1 MNIAIATANKGWFDT
16 SIEWL
21 QQALSNIKKS
31 DYKEDILRAKYTQK
45 QIKST
50 HDAWLDKSGPVSK
63 SHRTFPIPF
72 DSKLRKKKKFKKVT
86 SKGTVGARKFKK
98 VQA

>member
-1 MNIAIATANKGWFDT
+1 MKGWFDT
-16 SIEWL
+16 SVEWL

-31 DYKEDILRAKYTQK
+31 DSKEDILRAKYTLK
-45 QIKST
+45 QIKFT

-63 SHRTFPIPF
+63 SHRTFAIPF

-86 SKGTVGARKFKK
+86 SKGTVGQKILKK
-98 VQA
+98 SRQKKS